1 MSDLFGNPNCWLSH
15 TKSHLHLTEL
25 FLNIPLLLHFSDIM
39 NAPALSFNKVE
50 KVGRIIEVLRN
61 ETFCGFPVVN
71 AKGRVSKNLSL
82 SVLLLTPQLTI
93 FQS

>member
-1 MSDLFGNPNCWLSH
+1 MLYFSP
-15 TKSHLHLTEL
+15 
-25 FLNIPLLLHFSDIM
+25 FSDIM

-71 AKGRVSKNLSL
+71 AKGRVSCYPHCNGSFLYCIG
-82 SVLLLTPQLTI
+82 Q
-93 FQS
+93 